1 MSERN
6 LDKKRVF
13 QDNFIKDWCCSAKN
27 HPEGWHWW
35 KWKNRKRARQKR
47 KNETRK
53 EGEEV

>member
-1 MSERN
+1 MTERN

-13 QDNFIKDWCCSAKN
+13 QDNFIKHWCCSAQN
-27 HPEGWHWW
+27 HPEGWAWW

-53 EGEEV
+53 EGEEI